1 MGNWSLWVSALTRF
15 RLERVVSLLD
25 LDGHGFIGFL
35 RMFVSTWLRGLL
47 LLDGNKFLSIYLFIY
62 LFSFGYYYRIFGA
75 WLTFNMC
82 QLPIEGIYWKT
93 TAWEGYYLWISEH
106 NEGKSPN
113 MVRWSRYLTL
123 PWHFYLWNY
132 IYIILDPA
140 LHDRIQLLI
149 LI

>member
-62 LFSFGYYYRIFGA
+62 S
-75 WLTFNMC
+75 
-82 QLPIEGIYWKT
+82 
-93 TAWEGYYLWISEH
+93 H
-106 NEGKSPN
+106 
-113 MVRWSRYLTL
+113 
-123 PWHFYLWNY
+123 
-132 IYIILDPA
+132 LDITIGFLVPGWPSTCVNCLLKA
-140 LHDRIQLLI
+140 YTGRQLLGKDI
-149 LI
+149 TCESQSIMRENPLIWLDGQDIWLFLDTFIYEIIFTLF